1 MVEIDDPSEMTIG
14 EFVIWYLETHKR
26 AYVHQMLDA
35 FNELRKNSPTKRQMK
50 YSSFRTIV
58 WNMKYD
64 GYIKSVKKRD
74 EDDPFEKSYYTL
86 TGKPYASGTKTR
98 PNKGR

>member
-1 MVEIDDPSEMTIG
+1 MVDIDDPSNMTIG
-14 EFVIWYLETHKR
+14 EFVIWYLGNHKR

-58 WNMKYD
+58 WNLKTD
-64 GYIKSVKKRD
+64 GYIKSVGKKGNG
-74 EDDPFEKSYYTL
+74 DDPFEKSYYAL
-86 TGKPYASGTKTR
+86 TGKLYTPGIRGR
-98 PNKGR
+98 PQK